1 MGANRS
7 GVRRT
12 KRLKRHK
19 KEVKRLLAKE
29 QMPAK
34 VEATEK

>member
-7 GVRRT
+7 SVRRV

-19 KEVKRLLAKE
+19 KEVKRLLAKAE
-29 QMPAK
+29 TPVKVDAK
-34 VEATEK
+34 